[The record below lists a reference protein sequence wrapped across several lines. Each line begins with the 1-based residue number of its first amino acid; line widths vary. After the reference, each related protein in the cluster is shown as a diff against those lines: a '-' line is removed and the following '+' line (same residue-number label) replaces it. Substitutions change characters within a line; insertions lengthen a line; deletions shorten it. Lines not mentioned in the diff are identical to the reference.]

1 MNTINDG
8 NHLLSSDRRWK
19 ILEVINE
26 RRSVSVDELAAL
38 FPVSAIT
45 IRRDLDKLAEEGAV
59 NRVHGGA
66 MALGGIVTAPR
77 ASTMS
82 AKLTDEQC
90 RIGKEAAGQI
100 ADGDFII
107 IESGSTCLALAQ
119 QLADK
124 KRLKI
129 VTASP
134 RIAMTIADLT
144 EKHNSDFEI
153 ILSGGILHVY
163 KNFCIGP
170 HARTLFESVKV
181 DIAFVSVTAI
191 DLAAGVTA
199 DNVYEAEISRII
211 LEQCSKRR
219 IGLVTSQKFGKVSFV
234 KVTDAEIFDEIITD
248 AKLDPVTTARYTE
261 RGLRIT
267 AV

>member
-1 MNTINDG
+1 MSTGNDG
-8 NHLLSSDRRWK
+8 NHLLSSDRRQK
-19 ILEVINE
+19 ILAVIND
-26 RRSVSVDELAAL
+26 RRSASVEELAAL

-59 NRVHGGA
+59 SRVHGGA
-66 MALGGIVTAPR
+66 MALGGIVTSPR

-82 AKLTDEQC
+82 AKLTDEQL
-90 RIGKEAAGQI
+90 RIGKEAARQI

-119 QLADK
+119 HLSQK

-129 VTASP
+129 VTVSP
-134 RIAMTIADLT
+134 RIAMTLADIT
-144 EKHNSDFEI
+144 EKHNTEFEI

-170 HARTLFESVKV
+170 HARMLFESVKV
-181 DIAFVSVTAI
+181 DTAFVSVTAI

-199 DNVYEAEISRII
+199 DNVYEAEISRTV
-211 LEQCSKRR
+211 LEVCSKRR
-219 IGLVTSQKFGKVSFV
+219 VGLVTSQKFGKVSFV
-234 KVTDAEIFDEIITD
+234 KVTDTEIFDEIITD
-248 AKLDPVTTARYTE
+248 KRLDPVTAARYTE
-261 RGLRIT
+261 RGLRVT

>member
-8 NHLLSSDRRWK
+8 NHLLSSDRRRK
-19 ILEVINE
+19 ILDVVNE
-26 RRSVSVDELAAL
+26 RRSISVDELAAL

-45 IRRDLDKLAEEGAV
+45 IRRDLDRLAEEGAV
-59 NRVHGGA
+59 SRVHGGA
-66 MALGGIVTAPR
+66 MAVGGIVTAPR
-77 ASTMS
+77 ASAMS
-82 AKLTDEQC
+82 AKLTDDQL
-90 RIGKEAAGQI
+90 RIGREAARQI

-134 RIAMTIADLT
+134 RIAMTLADLT
-144 EKHNSDFEI
+144 EKHDTDFEI
-153 ILSGGILHVY
+153 VLSGGILHVY

-219 IGLVTSQKFGKVSFV
+219 VGLVTSQKFGKVSFV

-248 AKLDPVTTARYTE
+248 ARLDPVTTSRYTE